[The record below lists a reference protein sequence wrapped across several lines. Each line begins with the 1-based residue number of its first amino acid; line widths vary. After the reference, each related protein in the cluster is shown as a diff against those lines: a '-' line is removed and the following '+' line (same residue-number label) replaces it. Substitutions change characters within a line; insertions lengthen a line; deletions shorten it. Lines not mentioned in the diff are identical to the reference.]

1 MEQTNSIERKGGR
14 PKKVVKRN
22 QPLTVKCNIIERKV
36 IERKAK
42 QAGLTVSEY
51 LRTIGLAGKID
62 RREKLIPEEILEYK
76 GTLNHIAANI
86 NQITKKANSNVMLDD
101 YDKRALFDL
110 EKLIKQHIE
119 NFAKYY
125 Q

>member
-1 MEQTNSIERKGGR
+1 MNQVNAIRRKGGR

-22 QPLTVKCNIIERKV
+22 QPLTVKCNIVERKA

-42 QAGLTVSEY
+42 EAGFTVCEY
-51 LRTIGLAGKID
+51 LRNVGLAGKID

-76 GTLNHIAANI
+76 GTLNHMAANL
-86 NQITKKANSNVMLDD
+86 NQVAKKINSNEMLND
-101 YDKRALFDL
+101 YDRRTLFDL

-119 NFAKYY
+119 NVAKYY